1 MVTKEANNHQIM
13 ASWNFSKLD
22 NFLLKPETVY
32 LCFYPFFET
41 VVYAINLSSNAYL
54 SNAFIP
60 EAEGSNPSVTNLT
73 K

>member
-1 MVTKEANNHQIM
+1 MCLTKFSQRDIIKCKQNRYSRPFGRGAETFG
-13 ASWNFSKLD
+13 NFIFKYLFQSGSK
-22 NFLLKPETVY
+22 EMYYV
-32 LCFYPFFET
+32 
-41 VVYAINLSSNAYL
+41 

>member
-54 SNAFIP
+54 Y
-60 EAEGSNPSVTNLT
+60 V
-73 K
+73 